1 MITQSYRLILE
12 SSGLCVTKS
21 PSCRLENAVNP
32 LGRRRRQ
39 TTSNSN
45 ATQLCDEYMKE
56 AYQTA
61 KTVVGNTGSRMT
73 EHARAACINDVT
85 VSRNPQVSLLCSMNL
100 NDVLLFSGH
109 KVRSIL

>member
-21 PSCRLENAVNP
+21 PGCRLENAVNP

-39 TTSNSN
+39 TTSDNN
-45 ATQLCDEYMKE
+45 ATQICDEYMKQ

-73 EHARAACINDVT
+73 EHARVACIKDIKM
-85 VSRNPQVSLLCSMNL
+85 SGNPQVSSFLSMNYSH
-100 NDVLLFSGH
+100 VLTLVGT
-109 KVRSIL
+109 KCD